1 MIPIT
6 KRHFEDE
13 THPVSLHTAHS
24 RCIDDKFVL
33 LVACGPDYYMF
44 KGYMGSTRGNE
55 YYKLTEA
62 EYNAKLQELKN
73 GVI

>member
-6 KRHFEDE
+6 KEHFEDE
-13 THPVSLHTAHS
+13 THPVSLHSS
-24 RCIDDKFVL
+24 RSLCKNNKFVL
-33 LVACGPDYYMF
+33 LVACGRDYYMF
-44 KGYMGSTRGNE
+44 KDTKRWGNE

-62 EYNAKLQELKN
+62 EYNAKLQELKS

>member
-6 KRHFEDE
+6 KQHFENE
-13 THPVSLHTAHS
+13 AHPVSLHTAHS
-24 RCIDDKFVL
+24 YCTDDKFVL
-33 LVACGPDYYMF
+33 LVACGRDYYMF
-44 KGYMGSTRGNE
+44 KDTKRWGNE

-73 GVI
+73 GVIY